1 MVSDCVPWGPEFPEG
16 MLGLANLGI
25 REARQLDSGPPDLA
39 SARTVPL
46 YCLNLGMFHKSHL
59 KRDDTDAQ
67 CILWENRE
75 RESSVLKQN

>member
-16 MLGLANLGI
+16 MLGSANWGV
-25 REARQLDSGPPDLA
+25 REARQLDSGPLDLA
-39 SARTVPL
+39 SPRTVLL
-46 YCLNLGMFHKSHL
+46 YCLNLGTFHKSHL

-75 RESSVLKQN
+75 RESSVFGQN